1 MNTAIR
7 LLLVVVVGI
16 FTFTFTC
23 LDQSRGP
30 DGCPA
35 QSEES
40 KFDRLIIGGPQPQAT
55 PPENTLHVIA
65 MREAKMTERRPDRR
79 NLTRRGAISAQ
90 LRAVLSSPSLLL
102 TVDETQR
109 LLRLHRDACQR
120 ILRRLL
126 EAGVLREI
134 QRGVYTPTTLISGLP
149 TP

>member
-1 MNTAIR
+1 
-7 LLLVVVVGI
+7 
-16 FTFTFTC
+16 
-23 LDQSRGP
+23 
-30 DGCPA
+30 
-35 QSEES
+35 
-40 KFDRLIIGGPQPQAT
+40 
-55 PPENTLHVIA
+55 
-65 MREAKMTERRPDRR
+65 MTERPPDRR

-120 ILRRLL
+120 ILHRLL

>member
-1 MNTAIR
+1 
-7 LLLVVVVGI
+7 
-16 FTFTFTC
+16 
-23 LDQSRGP
+23 
-30 DGCPA
+30 
-35 QSEES
+35 
-40 KFDRLIIGGPQPQAT
+40 
-55 PPENTLHVIA
+55 

-79 NLTRRGAISAQ
+79 NLTRRGAVSAQ